1 MKIFIEG
8 TEVATEKYIEI
19 ESKDGLE
26 IFPHDL
32 FNVSIHDMLV
42 IVLFTNGTIE
52 RYFNVSEVHI
62 NHENIIST
70 LPKQTAFESN
80 HHGTGTNVDTY
91 KINTMII
98 EKAEKFY
105 KMF

>member
-8 TEVATEKYIEI
+8 TELPKEKYSKI
-19 ESKDGLE
+19 ESNDGLE
-26 IFPHDL
+26 IFPYDL
-32 FNVSIHDMLV
+32 FNITKYDMLV

-62 NHENIIST
+62 NHENIISS

-80 HHGTGTNVDTY
+80 YHGTGTNVDTY
-91 KINTMII
+91 KIETIII

-105 KMF
+105 RLF